1 MEEAGSSEGR
11 RSRRSG
17 DAKANAAVPGYLRPS
32 AGSCHHVCKYGGTH
46 TFEEREACK
55 VAQARPRRQQQTA
68 PPAPAPEPPLAK
80 LRLGSSRRRVGDLI
94 KPEKAGKPAAAIADA
109 GKKDAG
115 GRGAVVWKDIVAYES
130 SSRLEKVAIAG
141 DVKKKDVTKGTK
153 KSSHG
158 KTKIVNEQT
167 DDLITPNKKQPDG
180 SLKKKKLIGS
190 AGPKLTG
197 KLWSPE
203 PRAGEVATPPPAK
216 KMIKS
221 RRSVTPTKPKKNLI
235 EIQEKDRNEEIV
247 QGDEAVAASDIKQ
260 EKSHHPVTQEE
271 KSSRAA
277 MAPAHRRAKSMSITG
292 SKSVRFPFTRQVSRS
307 SATFKVVRSKS
318 SRALAAAAAA
328 PPEEEHEN
336 PAPATRFRLFR
347 KGDAGSSSRGGGIQL
362 RIKSLRRRG
371 SISSSS
377 TAAAAGF
384 VVPAVALRHQKTL
397 EKKKSRRLY
406 NSVIEETA
414 GKLVKAR
421 KSRVKA
427 LVGAFE
433 SIISKIAK

>member
-11 RSRRSG
+11 RPRRSG
-17 DAKANAAVPGYLRPS
+17 DAKAAAAVPGYLRPS

-68 PPAPAPEPPLAK
+68 PAPAPALTK

-130 SSRLEKVAIAG
+130 SPQPEKVTIAG
-141 DVKKKDVTKGTK
+141 DVKKKDVTKGMK

-167 DDLITPNKKQPDG
+167 DDIITANKKQPDG
-180 SLKKKKLIGS
+180 SVKKKKLVSS

-197 KLWSPE
+197 KLWSSE
-203 PRAGEVATPPPAK
+203 PQAGEVATPPPAK

-221 RRSVTPTKPKKNLI
+221 RKSVKPPKPKKNLV
-235 EIQEKDRNEEIV
+235 EIQDKDRNEEIV
-247 QGDEAVAASDIKQ
+247 QEDAAVAASDIKE

-292 SKSVRFPFTRQVSRS
+292 SKSVRFPFTRQASRS

-318 SRALAAAAAA
+318 SKALAAAA
-328 PPEEEHEN
+328 PPEEGHTN

-371 SISSSS
+371 SISGS